1 MDKKDFFRIAGMAMA
16 TMLLAVTMMAGF
28 IAGHR

>member
-16 TMLLAVTMMAGF
+16 TMLLTATMMAGF